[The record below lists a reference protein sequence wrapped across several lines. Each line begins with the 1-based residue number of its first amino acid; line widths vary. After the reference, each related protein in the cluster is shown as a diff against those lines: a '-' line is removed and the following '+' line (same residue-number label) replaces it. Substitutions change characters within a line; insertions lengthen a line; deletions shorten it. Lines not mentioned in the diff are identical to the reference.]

1 MFMIN
6 SNRWWQSWI
15 DYVIQ
20 DSAGV
25 TSNGSHQHEFA
36 SNAPRRPGPIDNLDL
51 LDDVASEVSSMDIE
65 LHDTLVEG
73 RDYILLPQQVWEKLH
88 GWYVTF
94 ILNVESDSP
103 NLMSPI

>member
-1 MFMIN
+1 MFMIK
-6 SNRWWQSWI
+6 SNSWI

-25 TSNGSHQHEFA
+25 TTNGSHQHEFG
-36 SNAPRRPGPIDNLDL
+36 SNTPRRPGAIDNTDL

-94 ILNVESDSP
+94 IQNVESDSP
-103 NLMSPI
+103 GLMSSR